1 MRLPTAGKLWRTQRY
16 CAWTA
21 KRNGGLLE
29 SIKVV
34 LTENTTS
41 IGISNDGLGR
51 P

>member
-1 MRLPTAGKLWRTQRY
+1 MRLPNAGKSWRTQRY
-16 CAWTA
+16 YPWTA

-34 LTENTTS
+34 LTEHTTR
-41 IGISNDGLGR
+41 IGITNDGLGR